1 MGRSPASPVRAGRFP
16 PKGEEGSQADV
27 TKPDPAPAAHSNST
41 AEDVSPAPPGRAPV
55 SMQEHARRDRQ
66 WVHWPDERE
75 AGVRSRL
82 RSLFAPTDAGD
93 AVAELIAV
101 HGRELEE
108 RSAEL
113 LTAAGALELRER
125 RAQELHTKV
134 ESILREGS
142 AELDIRQTELETRA
156 RELDVREEALIASE
170 QRVEDRRRELGA
182 VELRAAAVQ
191 RREEALRSREAELEL
206 RAGELADLARRLDAY
221 GATLVGFG
229 RPAARDDAHLVFTA
243 GETYRLLERE
253 GPVPSPGAEI
263 LLDDGPYR
271 CVRVTSSP
279 FPADQRRCALLERVG
294 ECVPPVVSDFSRT
307 PALRLPERMS
317 G

>member
-1 MGRSPASPVRAGRFP
+1 
-16 PKGEEGSQADV
+16 
-27 TKPDPAPAAHSNST
+27 
-41 AEDVSPAPPGRAPV
+41 
-55 SMQEHARRDRQ
+55 MQEHARRDRQ
-66 WVHWPDERE
+66 WVHWPDDRE

-125 RAQELHTKV
+125 RARELHAKV
-134 ESILREGS
+134 ENILREGS

-156 RELDVREEALIASE
+156 RQLDVREAALIESE

-182 VELRAAAVQ
+182 VELRGAAVK
-191 RREEALRSREAELEL
+191 RREDALRAREAELEL
-206 RAGELADLARRLDAY
+206 RTGELADLARRLDAL
-221 GATLVGFG
+221 GTALGGVE
-229 RPAARDDAHLVFTA
+229 RPDARDDAHLVFAA
-243 GETYRLLERE
+243 GEGYRLLERD
-253 GPVPSPGAEI
+253 GPAPSPGEDVV
-263 LLDDGPYR
+263 LDDGQYR
-271 CVRVTSSP
+271 CIRVTASP
-279 FPADQRRCALLERVG
+279 FPADLRRCALLERVL
-294 ECVPPVVSDFSRT
+294 EQVSLPPSVSGFQPDTRSSS
-307 PALRLPERMS
+307 PQPEREQVS